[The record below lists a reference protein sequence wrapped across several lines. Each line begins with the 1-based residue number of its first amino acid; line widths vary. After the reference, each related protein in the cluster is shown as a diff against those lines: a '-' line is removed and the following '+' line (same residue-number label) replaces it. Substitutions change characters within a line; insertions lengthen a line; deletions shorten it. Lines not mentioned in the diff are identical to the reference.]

1 MNPVKWL
8 LGIQL
13 LFFLSHLSISD
24 DTITIHHFI
33 KDNNGDVIVSSAKIF
48 ALGFFS
54 PGSSRNRYV
63 GIWYYQLPEKTV
75 VWVANRESPINDTS
89 GILSIDNQGNL
100 ALFHGN
106 QTLPIWST
114 NILMSIG
121 ATRNSVAQLLDSGNL
136 VLLQNDTKR
145 AVLWQ
150 SFDYPT
156 NTMLLYMKIG
166 LSFRTGLNRVLT
178 SWKSPDDPG
187 IGNFSCGIDP
197 RGFPQFYLYKGS
209 APRWR
214 AGTWTGKKWSGAP
227 GMTSYVFKVS
237 FVNTEDELWVMDGV
251 INASIISRMVMNE
264 TGNLERF
271 TWNNEARRWIG
282 IHSIPKEQCDFYGH
296 CGPNG
301 YCNSDV
307 TDGFECTCFMGFEP
321 KSPQAWYIRDATQ
334 GCVKKVGVSTCGNG
348 EGFVKV
354 GRVKTPDTSEAVV
367 DMSLGLKQ
375 CEEKCLR
382 NCSCVAYA
390 GAYYESKEGNIG
402 CLTWHGDLVDATT
415 YADAGQDL
423 YIRVDADE
431 LARYTNTKKGL
442 LEKKGVLAVVIVFA
456 ALIFLMAVTFL
467 YWLVRRQR
475 GKRRRTQNAFRS
487 TLSLKD
493 TLGGKEIDESRRNA
507 DFPFFDLKTIAAATN
522 NFSSDNKLG
531 RGGFGS
537 VYRGVLFNGEEIA
550 VKRLSKNSGQGIEE
564 FKNEIVLIAKLQ
576 HRNLVRMLGCC
587 IEGEEKMLI
596 YEYLPNKSLDS
607 IIFDESKRSLLDWK
621 MRFEIICGV
630 ARGMLY
636 LHQDSRLRII
646 HRDLKASNV
655 LLDGAMNPKISDFG
669 MARIFGGDQIE
680 GNTNRVVGTYGYM
693 SPEYAMEGL
702 FSMKSDV
709 YSFGVLL
716 LEIVTGRKNSGY
728 YPDSPSLNL
737 VGHVWDLW
745 KNEKA
750 KEIVDSALLGDSYPA
765 DEVLRC
771 IQIGLLSVQEHATDR
786 PMMSAIVFMLG
797 NETALPFPK
806 QPAFIVKKGPKGEGI
821 WSSEKTS
828 SVNNVTI
835 TMLQAR

>member
-1 MNPVKWL
+1 MNPDRWL
-8 LGIQL
+8 VGILL
-13 LFFLSHLSISD
+13 LFFLPHLSISD
-24 DTITIHHFI
+24 DIITMHHFI
-33 KDNNGDVIVSSAKIF
+33 KDNGEVIVSSAKIF

-54 PGSSRNRYV
+54 PGSSGSRYV

-75 VWVANRESPINDTS
+75 VWVANRQNPINDTS
-89 GILSIDNQGNL
+89 GILSIDSQGNL
-100 ALFHGN
+100 ALFQGN
-106 QTLPIWST
+106 QTLSIWST
-114 NILMSIG
+114 NISMSMG
-121 ATRNSVAQLLDSGNL
+121 TPRNSVAQLLDSGNL

-166 LSFRTGLNRVLT
+166 LSFRTGLKRVLT
-178 SWKSPDDPG
+178 SWKSSDDPG

-209 APRWR
+209 SPLWR
-214 AGTWTGKKWSGAP
+214 AGTWTGQRWSGVP
-227 GMTSYVFKVS
+227 VMTSYVYNVS
-237 FVNTEDELWVMDGV
+237 FVKTEDELWVMDGV
-251 INASIISRMVMNE
+251 INASIISRMVMSE
-264 TGNLERF
+264 TGVLERF

-282 IHSIPKEQCDFYGH
+282 FYSVPKEQCDFYGH

-307 TDGFECTCFMGFEP
+307 TDGFECTCFPGFEP

-354 GRVKTPDTSEAVV
+354 GRVKAPDTSEAVV

-382 NCSCVAYA
+382 NCSCVAYG

-402 CLTWHGDLVDATT
+402 CLTWHGDLVDART
-415 YADAGQDL
+415 YADAGQEL

-442 LEKKGVLAVVIVFA
+442 PQKKGVLAILIVFA
-456 ALIFLMAVTFL
+456 ALVFLMAVTLL
-467 YWLVRRQR
+467 YWLVRRHR
-475 GKRRRTQNAFRS
+475 
-487 TLSLKD
+487 
-493 TLGGKEIDESRRNA
+493 GGKEIADSRGNA
-507 DFPFFDLKTIAAATN
+507 DLPFFDLKTITAATN
-522 NFSSDNKLG
+522 NFSSETKLG
-531 RGGFGS
+531 QGGFGS
-537 VYRGVLFNGEEIA
+537 VYKGVLSNGEEIA

-587 IEGEEKMLI
+587 VEGEEKMLI

-621 MRFEIICGV
+621 RRFEIICGV
-630 ARGMLY
+630 ARGILY

-655 LLDGAMNPKISDFG
+655 LLDAAMNPKISDFG

-716 LEIVTGRKNSGY
+716 LEIITGRKNSAY

-745 KNEKA
+745 KDEKA
-750 KEIVDSALLGDSYPA
+750 KEIVDSALGDSYPV

-771 IQIGLLSVQEHATDR
+771 IQIGLLSVQEHAADR

-806 QPAFIVKKGPKGEGI
+806 QPAFIVKKGPEGDEI
-821 WSSEKTS
+821 WRSERTS

-835 TMLQAR
+835 TMDLPR